1 MGPSFVMAALA
12 GLLVVVGIVSKSH
25 QQVSLFRFFRFH
37 LLPWRHHLPV
47 AGTLVRFLRAGVFFT
62 GGAGNL
68 ASFSLL
74 WYSERH

>member
-12 GLLVVVGIVSKSH
+12 GLSCGSRHRQQSH

-37 LLPWRHHLPV
+37 LPLWRHHLPV

-62 GGAGNL
+62 RGVGNL